1 MLKILPVTFETVANR
16 GIGDVQAIFVCCN
29 SIFEDFNVTQ
39 KLKVRMGYNS
49 NVFLI
54 SARRCL
60 SRNTKIITIDPGG
73 AKLWQS
79 EFEIW
84 HNRWSH
90 LKKNVYSLTSLD
102 QIASNLVF
110 GGGGGGG
117 ASE

>member
-1 MLKILPVTFETVANR
+1 MLQL
-16 GIGDVQAIFVCCN
+16 D
-29 SIFEDFNVTQ
+29 FEDFNVTQ

-49 NVFLI
+49 NVLLI
-54 SARRCL
+54 SARHCFPEIPK
-60 SRNTKIITIDPGG
+60 SSPIDAAG

-102 QIASNLVF
+102 QIASNLVL
-110 GGGGGGG
+110 GG
-117 ASE
+117 SE